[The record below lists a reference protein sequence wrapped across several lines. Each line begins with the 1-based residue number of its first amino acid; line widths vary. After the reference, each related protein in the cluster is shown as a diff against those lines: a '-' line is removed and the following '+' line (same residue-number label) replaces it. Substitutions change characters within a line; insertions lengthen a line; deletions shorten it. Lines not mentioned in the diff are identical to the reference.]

1 MVTAMDFIKPI
12 LDMFC
17 KLLLFLVA
25 LAVYLYGLF
34 IMLSSFLPLVL
45 CVMSVRQVL
54 VRCFISLLASYPRVN
69 AVYFCHQTF
78 NAHAFS
84 MQRCIGCQGDADLG
98 TNLQSVLWFL
108 NHKHGMLGMELSN
121 SVLQTS
127 SLFSLPDAA

>member
-1 MVTAMDFIKPI
+1 
-12 LDMFC
+12 
-17 KLLLFLVA
+17 
-25 LAVYLYGLF
+25 
-34 IMLSSFLPLVL
+34 MLSSFLPLVL

-84 MQRCIGCQGDADLG
+84 MQRCTGCQGDADLG

-127 SLFSLPDAA
+127 ISILSARCSRMHLTAFANNMEVGCTLSKGCDSLSYFI